1 MPSYLFLR
9 PDSRNWHVR
18 FRYPDR
24 VVEKS
29 LGTPDRKRAEILA
42 LPHIAHHKET
52 LLAAKPRIES
62 AWRYEY
68 EPGTLH
74 DGPNGERIAA
84 SESELK
90 FYGHDGKLLRT
101 TPNGA
106 PAFQIVNLQQ
116 RLGVPFPVPLEV
128 VPDNTEGAARPVL
141 QTKTADDAILETYI
155 KHRNLSGYIE
165 REAREVWMLFKTLT
179 NNKPLKNCDR
189 NDGRKLVAHF
199 ESKGLKS
206 ATIEKKIAWLNA
218 AVNLATKEDEL
229 KFNPFASIVPRV
241 RDKTKRLPLDGAD
254 MKAIKRNLTQLG
266 EGDQLLVRL
275 LASTGMRL
283 SEAFEIDSEAKE
295 RGVRYV
301 MVGKKTAQ
309 SLRRVPLPET
319 VLPHL
324 PKSIVGPLFDRSKN
338 ADPSDA
344 ASKRLNRFLDDIGIT
359 DPRKVVHSFR
369 HRAQDR
375 LRAAECPEDIR
386 WSILGHEEE
395 TVADSY
401 GTGFSVPQLKKWI
414 DKIGLLAITV
424 ELSAMPA
431 NRESLAYNAS

>member
-1 MPSYLFLR
+1 MPMPSYLFLR

-42 LPHIAHHKET
+42 LPHIALHKET
-52 LLAAKPRIES
+52 LLAAKPRIEA

-106 PAFQIVNLQQ
+106 PAFQIVNLEQ
-116 RLGVPFPVPLEV
+116 RLGIPFPVPIELI
-128 VPDNTEGAARPVL
+128 PDDGEARPTL
-141 QTKTADDAILETYI
+141 QIKTDDDKLLETYI
-155 KHRNLSGYIE
+155 KHRKITGYNE
-165 REAREVWMLFKTLT
+165 REARDVWMLFKTLT
-179 NNKPLKNCDR
+179 NNKSLKNCDR
-189 NDGRKLVAHF
+189 DDGRKLVAHF
-199 ESKGLKS
+199 EEQGLKS

-218 AVNLATKEDEL
+218 AVNLAIKEGRL

-241 RDKTKRLPLDGAD
+241 RDKTRRLPLADAD
-254 MKAIKRNLTQLG
+254 MKVIKRNLARL
-266 EGDQLLVRL
+266 EKADQLLVRL

-283 SEAFEIDSEAKE
+283 SETFEIDGEERE

-301 MVGKKTAQ
+301 IVGRKTEQ
-309 SLRRVPLPET
+309 STRRVPLPT
-319 VLPHL
+319 AMLPFL
-324 PKSIVGPLFDRSKN
+324 PKSITGPLFDRTKN
-338 ADPSDA
+338 KDPSDA
-344 ASKRLNRFLDDIGIT
+344 ASKRLNRFLDDCGIT
-359 DPRKVVHSFR
+359 DPRKVVHSLR

-375 LRAAECPEDIR
+375 LRAAGCPEDVR

-395 TVADSY
+395 TVAAGY
-401 GTGFSVPQLKKWI
+401 GEGFPVTLLRKWI
-414 DKIGLLAITV
+414 DKIGF
-424 ELSAMPA
+424 
-431 NRESLAYNAS
+431 